1 MFEIIKTVPDDLR
14 PVAQVSLASKL
25 YQEKANVQI
34 VLELLNEG
42 RKGVNKSNYS
52 EKEKFYYLMD
62 SLRLY
67 AKYQMQLE
75 AIDTFK
81 ETIDALNQ
89 RIKSQAQSK
98 SELAVDEQLA
108 DSLPQNFPA
117 SLLEERENS
126 VANFIASL
134 DSVNYRIRISF
145 DMLEL
150 SLNEYKRLSSVSKK
164 EKTQ

>member
-1 MFEIIKTVPDDLR
+1 
-14 PVAQVSLASKL
+14 
-25 YQEKANVQI
+25 
-34 VLELLNEG
+34 
-42 RKGVNKSNYS
+42 
-52 EKEKFYYLMD
+52 MD